1 MNATTINNLT
11 AAVEGMSR
19 YNWLTVTAE
28 AEGKEPQT
36 FHATGINTHMGNF

>member
-28 AEGKEPQT
+28 AEGKE
-36 FHATGINTHMGNF
+36 HG